1 MSKKISEFSIKNY
14 PSNNAYLPLIDNNN
28 GIWENYKIK
37 IIDYFYNKSEIDTE
51 FKNLEDKLDILDSI
65 IGTIPENLVSD
76 IIKINSLESDIQT
89 LNTLT
94 NNLSTKIN
102 NLEVS
107 LNKKQDKNL
116 GLENSN
122 KVIISNNKGDITV
135 STVSET
141 ALNAVVAAVAVG
153 EIKWYAG
160 KSTPTGYLLCDGR
173 TVERSR
179 YSNLFSAIG
188 TTWGKGDG
196 STTFNLPNLIG
207 RVAWGDKSG
216 GGYIDAG
223 LPNITATSDS
233 YVCERYAVENDRT
246 SGAISRVDP
255 YWISG
260 WGETGEYPYTH
271 IDFDASRCSSIYGK
285 SNTVQP
291 PAAKLLPIIK
301 Y

>member
-14 PSNNAYLPLIDNNN
+14 PSNNAYLPLIDKDD

-37 IIDYFYNKSEIDTE
+37 IIDYFYNKSEIDYE
-51 FKNLEDKLDILDSI
+51 FKELEDKIKGLESTIGAINGDLGSGI
-65 IGTIPENLVSD
+65 INIS
-76 IIKINSLESDIQT
+76 SLEASIQN

-94 NNLSTKIN
+94 SELEDKIEK
-102 NLEVS
+102 LESS
-107 LNKKQDKNL
+107 LDTKQDKNL

-141 ALNAVVAAVAVG
+141 ALNAAVTAVAVG

-233 YVCERYAVENDRT
+233 YVCERYAVENNRT

-271 IDFDASRCSSIYGK
+271 IDFDASRCSSIYGN